1 MLLIRLLQHSLP
13 RGLLERRHRKIRPR
27 HRRILRQIHNP
38 RLIRSLR
45 RSPHQLPLLDLQPEL
60 NRLNLLRI
68 LKPRR
73 RLLQHRTRRH
83 QQLQSQRHL
92 QPRLHLPK
100 NRRQKPI
107 LKFKEDGDGRV
118 VGVNVPS
125 G

>member
-13 RGLLERRHRKIRPR
+13 RGLRERRHRKIRPR

-38 RLIRSLR
+38 LLIRSLR

-60 NRLNLLRI
+60 NLLKLLRI

-73 RLLQHRTRRH
+73 RLLHRTRRL
-83 QQLQSQRHL
+83 QQLQSQCHL

-118 VGVNVPS
+118 VGVNVP
-125 G
+125 GD